1 MTKEYY
7 TDENGNQVEQQKTS
21 WTYDDFSM
29 DIYAATQEDVDAIKE
44 LITATDNAL
53 QLDQNIQNIIT
64 EEAGGYFQ
72 GQKTA
77 QEVADIIQSRIQ
89 IYVNENR

>member
-44 LITATDNAL
+44 LINATDNAL

>member
-1 MTKEYY
+1 
-7 TDENGNQVEQQKTS
+7 
-21 WTYDDFSM
+21 M

-44 LITATDNAL
+44 LINATDNAL